1 MKTAQSSG
9 DAHRF
14 QDPEIQRTLTAID
27 EAAAFAAAMYLED
40 RLAALE
46 RQVAELTRRLNDVT
60 VSKYAPVYTLNTR
73 RNA

>member
-1 MKTAQSSG
+1 MNNFDVDSVGWAL
-9 DAHRF
+9 
-14 QDPEIQRTLTAID
+14 RTPNPYRVNNH
-27 EAAAFAAAMYLED
+27 EA

-46 RQVAELTRRLNDVT
+46 AQVAELTRRLNDVT

>member
-1 MKTAQSSG
+1 MNNFDVDSVGWALSIPNPYRVNNHKA
-9 DAHRF
+9 
-14 QDPEIQRTLTAID
+14 
-27 EAAAFAAAMYLED
+27 

-46 RQVAELTRRLNDVT
+46 AQVAELTRRLNDVT

>member
-1 MKTAQSSG
+1 MNNFDFGSAG
-9 DAHRF
+9 WALRIPNPYRGNNH
-14 QDPEIQRTLTAID
+14 
-27 EAAAFAAAMYLED
+27 ED

-46 RQVAELTRRLNDVT
+46 AQVAELTRRPNDVT

>member
-1 MKTAQSSG
+1 MNNFDFDSEG
-9 DAHRF
+9 WGL
-14 QDPEIQRTLTAID
+14 RTPNPYRVNNH
-27 EAAAFAAAMYLED
+27 EA

-46 RQVAELTRRLNDVT
+46 VQVAELTRRLNDVT

>member
-14 QDPEIQRTLTAID
+14 QDPEIQRTLTTID
-27 EAAAFAAAMYLED
+27 E
-40 RLAALE
+40 
-46 RQVAELTRRLNDVT
+46 VAELTRRLNDVT